1 MREIDGEE
9 ERTKSEGL
17 FFLRKGLCFLEVE
30 TFEKLDVSN
39 MKSFFCWKKKNF
51 RIRVG
56 VADATYGN
64 TIYSAQL
71 QFETRI
77 SDLAWASRR

>member
-9 ERTKSEGL
+9 ERTESEGL

-39 MKSFFCWKKKNF
+39 MKSFFCWKKKK
-51 RIRVG
+51 
-56 VADATYGN
+56 
-64 TIYSAQL
+64 L
-71 QFETRI
+71 
-77 SDLAWASRR
+77 